1 MPQSDFLK
9 RRLDPDRLYGLR
21 LTLFTI
27 AVLVVAIPFGLLLR
41 EVTQEGSITEIDT
54 SAANHLHEYVLDLP
68 VLVNVLQVVSF
79 LGSPAWFYL
88 VTGLATIYMWRS
100 GHRRLAVF
108 LVVTGL
114 LGGAIDTIVKI
125 IVDRPRPSLEDPI
138 ATAHGMS
145 FPSGHAMTAFVGYGA
160 LLLVFIPRIPKSWR
174 KPLWV
179 TALLLIVAIGFSRL
193 ALGVHYISDVV
204 GGYLLGAAW
213 LTASTAAF
221 SIWRVERGKP
231 RVEPEEG
238 IAPEAFRSN

>member
-1 MPQSDFLK
+1 MSNRDFWK

-41 EVTQEGSITEIDT
+41 AVTQEGTITEIDAV
-54 SAANHLHEYVLDLP
+54 AANHLHEYVLDLP
-68 VLVNVLQVVSF
+68 ALVNVLQVVSF

-88 VTGLATIYMWRS
+88 VTGLATVYMWRS
-100 GHRRLAVF
+100 GHPRLALF
-108 LVVTGL
+108 LALTGL
-114 LGGAIDTIVKI
+114 LGGAIDTTVKI
-125 IVDRPRPSLEDPI
+125 LVDRPRPSLEHPV

-145 FPSGHAMTAFVGYGA
+145 FPSGHAMTSLVGYGA

-174 KPLWV
+174 KPAWV
-179 TALLLIVAIGFSRL
+179 AGIVLILMIGFTRL

-204 GGYLLGAAW
+204 GGYVLGAAW

-238 IAPEAFRSN
+238 IAPEAFSS

>member
-9 RRLDPDRLYGLR
+9 RRFDPDGLYGLR

-27 AVLVVAIPFGLLLR
+27 AVLVVAVPFGLLLR
-41 EVTQEGSITEIDT
+41 AATQKGVITEIDAA
-54 SAANHLHEYVLDLP
+54 AANHLHEYVLDLP
-68 VLVNVLQVVSF
+68 ALVNVLQVVRF

-108 LVVTGL
+108 LVLTGL

-125 IVDRPRPSLEDPI
+125 LVDRPRPSLEHPV
-138 ATAHGMS
+138 ATAQGMS
-145 FPSGHAMTAFVGYGA
+145 FPSGHAMTSIVGYGA
-160 LLLVFIPRIPKSWR
+160 LLLVFIPRIPKAWR
-174 KPLWV
+174 KPAWIGAV
-179 TALLLIVAIGFSRL
+179 VLILMIGFTRL

-231 RVEPEEG
+231 QVEPEEG
-238 IAPEAFRSN
+238 IAPEAFSS